1 MCIRDRW
8 DLMKLCLIFCL
19 YYSFRYN
26 ANPSLV
32 LFLMHICNNFRE
44 IRNVI
49 AYVVLCS
56 CAYLLIIGS
65 NLQVKSM
72 VEGKD
77 RRPELGYKLALEL
90 KKKLI
95 AEEENEN

>member
-1 MCIRDRW
+1 M
-8 DLMKLCLIFCL
+8 
-19 YYSFRYN
+19 
-26 ANPSLV
+26 
-32 LFLMHICNNFRE
+32 
-44 IRNVI
+44 
-49 AYVVLCS
+49 CS
-56 CAYLLIIGS
+56 CAQFTNIHYDY

-90 KKKLI
+90 KKKIL